1 MMDMIYNE
9 KAENEAELSWEA
21 IHFNMDRFMSYVIES
36 LGYFEF
42 AKKYRE
48 LKLEYLEVP
57 F

>member
-1 MMDMIYNE
+1 MLGLIYNE

-21 IHFNMDRFMSYVIES
+21 IHYNMDRFMSYVIAS
-36 LGYFEF
+36 LGYFKF